1 MTERQNA
8 QIAAEVTNINQ
19 PNKNIPAQI
28 SSVGRE
34 IQDSGFKIQDLGFK
48 IQDSRFKIQNLM
60 DVVCIGS
67 YECVG
72 SCELDWIV

>member
-48 IQDSRFKIQNLM
+48 IQDSRFKINLWNP
-60 DVVCIGS
+60 
-67 YECVG
+67 CVQLL
-72 SCELDWIV
+72 SSSFKTVFKF